1 MEKNKKGRPP
11 TKKVDLKEG
20 FYIELRSKE
29 SGSPVKLRKDNMFQV
44 EQAFRMYEASKI
56 VTYLGEVKAGK
67 WVDGKNKGK
76 KTDR

>member
-1 MEKNKKGRPP
+1 MENNKKGIPP

-20 FYIELRSKE
+20 FYLELRSKE
-29 SGSPVKLRKDNMFQV
+29 SGSPIKLRKDNMIQV
-44 EQAFRMYEASKI
+44 EQAIRMYEKSKI
-56 VTYLGEVKAGK
+56 VTYLGEVQNGK